1 MNTFLQL
8 DEERKKAAY
17 SQTSAQLNIP
27 ESYVEKD
34 LWVCWVLQELFANP
48 ALAPHLTFRGGTSL
62 SKAFGIIERF
72 SEDID
77 ISVSREW
84 LGITAETDPAN
95 AATPSQRDKR
105 KKDLRKLA
113 REKMKTFIC
122 PLLQESLQVL
132 ALDPETWSLELN
144 DEENDLESARDPYC
158 IFLNYPCLTGSPMT
172 DYIRSRVKIEFSARA
187 EGCPDKEATVTSF
200 VAEQFPDAFQEPQ
213 FKVKAL
219 SPTRTFWEKCFI
231 IHEENTA
238 PEERRQKPRLAR
250 HYYDLYFLLEKGEI
264 DLELSLFNEVKKHR
278 EIYFRQTWVDYESI
292 TPEQLKIGPSRD
304 MLTHWEEDY
313 TLMKSMFYG
322 DYPSLEEA
330 MTSITSSLTTVL

>member
-1 MNTFLQL
+1 MNTFLRL
-8 DEERKKAAY
+8 PNERKKTAY
-17 SQTSAQLNIP
+17 KQTSAQMNVP

-95 AATPSQRDKR
+95 ATTPSQRDKR
-105 KKDLRKLA
+105 QKDLRALA
-113 REKMKTFIC
+113 REKMKSFIC
-122 PLLQESLQVL
+122 PLLQESLQ
-132 ALDPETWSLELN
+132 ALGLNPETWSLTFS

-187 EGCPDKEATVTSF
+187 EGCPDEEASVTSF
-200 VAEQFPDAFQEPQ
+200 VAEQFPRGLS
-213 FKVKAL
+213 KA
-219 SPTRTFWEKCFI
+219 SGEGEGPVADS
-231 IHEENTA
+231 H
-238 PEERRQKPRLAR
+238 
-250 HYYDLYFLLEKGEI
+250 LLGK
-264 DLELSLFNEVKKHR
+264 
-278 EIYFRQTWVDYESI
+278 
-292 TPEQLKIGPSRD
+292 
-304 MLTHWEEDY
+304 MLHH
-313 TLMKSMFYG
+313 S
-322 DYPSLEEA
+322 
-330 MTSITSSLTTVL
+330 

>member
-1 MNTFLQL
+1 MRIFLQL
-8 DEERKKAAY
+8 DDERKKAAY

-34 LWVCWVLQELFANP
+34 LWVCWVLQELFSNP
-48 ALAPHLTFRGGTSL
+48 TLAPHLTFRGGTSL

-84 LGITAETDPAN
+84 LGITPETNPAN
-95 AATPSQRDKR
+95 ATAPSQRER
-105 KKDLRKLA
+105 RQKDLRKLA
-113 REKMKTFIC
+113 REKMKNFVC
-122 PLLQESLQVL
+122 PLLQESLQ
-132 ALDPETWSLELN
+132 ALGLNSETWSLELN

-158 IFLNYPCLTGSPMT
+158 IFLNYPRLTGKPMT

-187 EGCPDKEATVTSF
+187 EGCPDVEASVTSF
-200 VAEQFPDAFQEPQ
+200 VAKQFPSAFQKPQ
-213 FKVKAL
+213 FEVRAL

-238 PEERRQKPRLAR
+238 PKERRQKPRLAR
-250 HYYDLYFLLEKGEI
+250 HYYDLYCLLDKGKVVPN
-264 DLELSLFNEVKKHR
+264 LSLFNEVKTHR
-278 EIYFRQTWVDYESI
+278 EIYFRQTWVDYEAI
-292 TPEQLKIGPSRD
+292 TPDQLKIVPGQE
-304 MLTHWEEDY
+304 MLTYWEQDY

-322 DYPSLEEA
+322 DFPSLEEA
-330 MTSITSSLTTVL
+330 FTRINASLKTLL